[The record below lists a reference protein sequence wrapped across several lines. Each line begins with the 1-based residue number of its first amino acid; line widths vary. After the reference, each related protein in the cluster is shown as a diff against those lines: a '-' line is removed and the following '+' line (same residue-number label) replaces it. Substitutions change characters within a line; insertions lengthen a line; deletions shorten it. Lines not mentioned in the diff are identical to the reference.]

1 MYQQVKE
8 YWKNLIEEQLYQ
20 IAQEKGIEAFLVREA
35 GELAVN
41 TTPSPDMGDLA
52 FPLFP
57 FAKVLRTSPQN
68 IVQEIVKRLNK
79 VEGIPADSLL
89 LRSLPQCVYRY
100 ITARPITQGK
110 CRG

>member
-41 TTPSPDMGDLA
+41 TTQVPIWAIWLFLCSPSRR
-52 FPLFP
+52 F
-57 FAKVLRTSPQN
+57 
-68 IVQEIVKRLNK
+68 
-79 VEGIPADSLL
+79 
-89 LRSLPQCVYRY
+89 
-100 ITARPITQGK
+100 
-110 CRG
+110 

>member
-1 MYQQVKE
+1 
-8 YWKNLIEEQLYQ
+8 
-20 IAQEKGIEAFLVREA
+20 
-35 GELAVN
+35 
-41 TTPSPDMGDLA
+41 MGDLA

-89 LRSLPQCVYRY
+89 PSGPYLNVFIDISQL
-100 ITARPITQGK
+100 ADHSGK
-110 CRG
+110 V